1 MSLLQNEISRHE
13 AQRESLAQ
21 ELVNVTAQLED
32 VNTKLTDKQSVE
44 EKFADMERQYNALL
58 QVDYF
63 CSC

>member
-63 CSC
+63 CSF